1 MNIQTHHITPKCELK
16 HKDKFFINDPRN
28 LVDLEYKYHI
38 AVHKWLFML
47 TGDIGCEC
55 AWNAMKTGNFVYDCT
70 GLIPWNKGKTG
81 IYSDDV
87 RFMMGSSSRGI
98 ERSEDF
104 RVKISLATS
113 GKNNPFYGK
122 KHTIE
127 SKKKQSESHIGML
140 YSDEI
145 NKMKGRRG
153 KYNSMS
159 KRWIFNG
166 KLFNSKQEIAEF
178 MELSVSTIKRIIYNN
193 TPLCYCIGE

>member
-1 MNIQTHHITPKCELK
+1 MKIQNHHITPKCLLK
-16 HKDKFFINDPRN
+16 HKDKSFIDDPRN

-98 ERSEDF
+98 KMSDEGRILESFKGHFNRTINEKTAIKDKSKFDSLIKDLEKLNTGKNEDVASAIAMLKQARDLQSEMVDLLAK
-104 RVKISLATS
+104 RIKEDAEGLLESLGKYGRKEISLL
-113 GKNNPFYGK
+113 
-122 KHTIE
+122 E
-127 SKKKQSESHIGML
+127 
-140 YSDEI
+140 
-145 NKMKGRRG
+145 
-153 KYNSMS
+153 
-159 KRWIFNG
+159 
-166 KLFNSKQEIAEF
+166 
-178 MELSVSTIKRIIYNN
+178 V
-193 TPLCYCIGE
+193 